1 MECGSKGVMVMLL
14 AQATGFW
21 GWFFL
26 FLIFIPMMML
36 WVYTLVDIFNRVDL
50 SGWVKALWVIFVLIL
65 PLFGMLIYFIARP
78 ILPQDIQAR
87 EKYEKSIETAKA
99 ADVTDKLTK
108 LSELRDKGVISE
120 EEFQAQK
127 SKLL

>member
-1 MECGSKGVMVMLL
+1 MLL
-14 AQATGFW
+14 AAETMGFW

-36 WVYTLVDIFNRVDL
+36 WIYTLVDIFHRIDL
-50 SGWVKALWVIFVLIL
+50 TGWVKALWVIFVLIL
-65 PLFGMLIYFIARP
+65 PVLGMLIYFIARP
-78 ILPQDIQAR
+78 ILPQDIEAR
-87 EKYEKSIETAKA
+87 EKYVKSMEA
-99 ADVTDKLTK
+99 AQAVDVTDKLAK

-127 SKLL
+127 AKLL

>member
-1 MECGSKGVMVMLL
+1 VTLIAET
-14 AQATGFW
+14 TGFW

-36 WVYTLVDIFNRVDL
+36 WVYTLVDIFQRVDL
-50 SGWVKALWVIFVLIL
+50 SGWAKALWVIFVLVL
-65 PLFGMLIYFIARP
+65 PLLGMLIYFIARP
-78 ILPQDIQAR
+78 ILPQDVQR
-87 EKYEKSIETAKA
+87 QQQYEKSIQAEQA
-99 ADVTDKLTK
+99 ADVADKLSK

-127 SKLL
+127 AKLL

>member
-1 MECGSKGVMVMLL
+1 MLL

-26 FLIFIPMMML
+26 FLIFIPLMML
-36 WVYTLVDIFNRVDL
+36 WIYTLVDIFHRVDL

-65 PLFGMLIYFIARP
+65 PVLGMLIYFIARP

-87 EKYEKSIETAKA
+87 EQQQKSMEAAHA
-99 ADVTDKLTK
+99 ADLTDKLTK

-127 SKLL
+127 AKLL

>member
-1 MECGSKGVMVMLL
+1 MLL
-14 AQATGFW
+14 AQTMGFW

-36 WVYTLVDIFNRVDL
+36 WIYTLVDIFNRVDL

>member
-1 MECGSKGVMVMLL
+1 MLL
-14 AQATGFW
+14 AQEGTGFW

-36 WVYTLVDIFNRVDL
+36 WIYTLVDIFNRVDL

-65 PLFGMLIYFIARP
+65 PIIGMMIYFIFRP
-78 ILPQDIQAR
+78 ILPQDIQAK
-87 EKYEKSIETAKA
+87 EKYEKSMEAARA
-99 ADVTDKLTK
+99 ADVTDKLAK
-108 LSELRDKGVISE
+108 LAELRDKGVLSE

-127 SKLL
+127 AKLL

>member
-1 MECGSKGVMVMLL
+1 MLF
-14 AQATGFW
+14 AQAETGFW

-36 WVYTLVDIFNRVDL
+36 WIYTLVDIFQRVDL

-65 PLFGMLIYFIARP
+65 PLLGMLIYFIARP
-78 ILPQDIQAR
+78 VLPQDVQR
-87 EKYEKSIETAKA
+87 QQQYEKSMQAAQA
-99 ADVTDKLTK
+99 ADVTDKLAK

-127 SKLL
+127 AKLL

>member
-1 MECGSKGVMVMLL
+1 MPL
-14 AQATGFW
+14 AQTETGFW

-36 WVYTLVDIFNRVDL
+36 WIYTLVDIFQRVDL

-65 PLFGMLIYFIARP
+65 PLLGMLIYFIARP
-78 ILPQDIQAR
+78 ILPQDVQ
-87 EKYEKSIETAKA
+87 KQQQYEKSMQAAQA
-99 ADVTDKLTK
+99 ADVTDKLAK

-127 SKLL
+127 AKLL

>member
-1 MECGSKGVMVMLL
+1 MMLL
-14 AQATGFW
+14 AEAMGFW

-36 WVYTLVDIFNRVDL
+36 WIYTLVDIFQRVDL
-50 SGWVKALWVIFVLIL
+50 SGWVKALWVIFVLFL
-65 PLFGMLIYFIARP
+65 PLLGMLIYFIARP

-87 EKYEKSIETAKA
+87 ERQEKAMQAAQA
-99 ADVTDKLTK
+99 ADITDKLAK

-127 SKLL
+127 AKLL

>member
-1 MECGSKGVMVMLL
+1 MMLLL
-14 AQATGFW
+14 AQTMGFW

-26 FLIFIPMMML
+26 FLIFIPLMML
-36 WVYTLVDIFNRVDL
+36 WIYTLIDIFNRVDL
-50 SGWVKALWVIFVLIL
+50 SGWVKALWVIFVLIF
-65 PLFGMLIYFIARP
+65 PLFGMLIYFIVRP
-78 ILPQDIQAR
+78 ILPQDIQAQ
-87 EKYEKSIETAKA
+87 EQYKKSLQAAHA
-99 ADVTDKLTK
+99 ADVTDRLTK

>member
-1 MECGSKGVMVMLL
+1 MLV
-14 AQATGFW
+14 AQTTGFW

-26 FLIFIPMMML
+26 FLIFIPLMML
-36 WVYTLVDIFNRVDL
+36 WIYTLIDIFHRVDL

-65 PLFGMLIYFIARP
+65 PVLGMLIYFIARP

-87 EKYEKSIETAKA
+87 EQYEKSVEATHA
-99 ADVTDKLTK
+99 ADVTDKLAK

-127 SKLL
+127 AKLL